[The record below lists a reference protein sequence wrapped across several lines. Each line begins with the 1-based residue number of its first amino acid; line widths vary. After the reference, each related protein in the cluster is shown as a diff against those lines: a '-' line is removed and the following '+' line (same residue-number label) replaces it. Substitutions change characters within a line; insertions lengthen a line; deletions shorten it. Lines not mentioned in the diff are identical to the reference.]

1 MLYIFSTLLFIIN
14 ILIFYLDR
22 KEFRSVKK
30 KELVLLYFV
39 FIRRI
44 NTKLTIIE
52 SKGYHEF
59 YNFIL

>member
-39 FIRRI
+39 FIK
-44 NTKLTIIE
+44 N
-52 SKGYHEF
+52 
-59 YNFIL
+59 

>member
-30 KELVLLYFV
+30 KKNYYYFIL
-39 FIRRI
+39 FSLRI

>member
-30 KELVLLYFV
+30 KKELVLLYFV
-39 FIRRI
+39 FIK
-44 NTKLTIIE
+44 N
-52 SKGYHEF
+52 
-59 YNFIL
+59 